1 MGEELKGVPLW
12 SSSSASPYREN
23 QYIMARESVNEQPD
37 AIPLNSI
44 EIAEQDAPIIE
55 GPPEKAAPS
64 ERREIAKSAS
74 LVMLGNLGSSIMG
87 MVRQIVVAS
96 LGTPVAGP
104 FNSALLPA
112 QTFNDFLVNGSV
124 SGALIPTFNDY
135 AAPEKRNELR
145 RLVFTIVN
153 LVLLVMFCAGV
164 IFVFISSWFVD
175 TILVPGY
182 APAQQQL
189 TLQFAQI
196 IFFSLLALGPFAVL
210 LAALYA
216 LKEFGWPAFATASYH
231 AGIILGAIA
240 GSLLGAHYYGYLGLA
255 IGVLVGAAGEI
266 ALLLPGIH
274 NQRLRYLFVLDLKQ
288 PALRRIVKLYIP
300 VAFSFLV
307 SMGLIYLDQNLAS
320 RTPCGIIA
328 NFPLQKGTCGAANY
342 TAMRLATTLI
352 QFPVGLVA
360 AALSFAV
367 LPTLSTHARE
377 GNNERFKETLLLG
390 FRVGLLL
397 MVPAAVGLIVLRQP
411 IVDLLFRHHN
421 YTAEDA
427 ARTAIALQNY
437 AYQLPFVALDQ
448 LLIAAFYARKNT
460 IIPVTIGVVSILGYL
475 AVALP
480 LWSTVGMPALAFANT
495 VQNSLHPIIL
505 LILLRLIMG
514 SLHIRKLLPTVLKIL
529 LAAAAMGAIAWAMQ
543 LLLGHIALFSLDR
556 LSGSLLTVII
566 AGGLASLVYT
576 GGVLLLRV
584 EEVNLTV
591 GALKAKLGR
600 K

>member
-1 MGEELKGVPLW
+1 
-12 SSSSASPYREN
+12 
-23 QYIMARESVNEQPD
+23 MAKESIDEQPD
-37 AIPLNSI
+37 AISLTST
-44 EIAEQDAPIIE
+44 ETSEQSVPMLE
-55 GPPEKAAPS
+55 GPSEKAAPG

-74 LVMLGNLGSSIMG
+74 LVMLGNLGSSLIG
-87 MVRQIVVAS
+87 MVRQIVVAAT
-96 LGTPVAGP
+96 GTPVAGP

-135 AAPEKRNELR
+135 SAPEKRNELR

-153 LVLLVMFCAGV
+153 LVLLIMFCAGI
-164 IFVFISSWFVD
+164 IFVLISPWFVD
-175 TILVPGY
+175 NILVPGY
-182 APAQQQL
+182 AADQKQL

-231 AGIILGAIA
+231 VGIIIGALV
-240 GSLLGAHYYGYLGLA
+240 GSLLGAHYYGHLGLA
-255 IGVLVGAAGEI
+255 IGVLAGAAGEI
-266 ALLLPGIH
+266 ALLLPAIR
-274 NQRLRYLFVLDLKQ
+274 NQRLRYMFVLDLKQ

-320 RTPCGIIA
+320 RTPCGIIG
-328 NFPLQKGTCGAANY
+328 NFPLQKGACGPANY

-352 QFPVGLVA
+352 QFPTGLVA

-367 LPTLSTHARE
+367 LPTLSTHVRE
-377 GNNERFKETLLLG
+377 GNNERFKQTLLLG
-390 FRVGLLL
+390 FRLGLLL
-397 MVPAAVGLIVLRQP
+397 MIPAALGLIILRAP

-437 AYQLPFVALDQ
+437 AYQLPFVAIDQ

-460 IIPVTIGVVSILGYL
+460 IIPVAVGIVSILGYL

-480 LWSTVGMPALAFANT
+480 FWSTIGMPALAFANT

-505 LILLRLIMG
+505 LILLRIVMG
-514 SLHIRKLLPTVLKIL
+514 SIRIREMIPTLLKIL
-529 LAAAAMGAIAWAMQ
+529 VAATAMGLVAWGAQ
-543 LLLGHIALFSLDR
+543 VLLGHVALFSLNN
-556 LSGSLLTVII
+556 LLGQLLTVIV
-566 AGGLASLVYT
+566 AGGLAVLVY
-576 GGVLLLRV
+576 GGAVLLLKV
-584 EEVNLTV
+584 EEVGLV
-591 GALKAKLGR
+591 ARAVMAKLG
-600 K
+600 KK

>member
-1 MGEELKGVPLW
+1 
-12 SSSSASPYREN
+12 
-23 QYIMARESVNEQPD
+23 MAKESIDEQPE
-37 AIPLNSI
+37 AISLNST
-44 EIAEQDAPIIE
+44 EVSDQSVPILE
-55 GPPEKAAPS
+55 GPSEKAAPS

-74 LVMLGNLGSSIMG
+74 LVMLGNLGSSVMG
-87 MVRQIVVAS
+87 MVRQIVVAATGAS
-96 LGTPVAGP
+96 IAGP
-104 FNSALLPA
+104 FYSALLPA

-164 IFVFISSWFVD
+164 IFVLISPWFVD
-175 TILVPGY
+175 NILVPGY
-182 APAQQQL
+182 PADQKQL

-210 LAALYA
+210 LAALFA

-231 AGIILGAIA
+231 VGIIIGALV

-255 IGVLVGAAGEI
+255 IGVLVGAGGEI

-274 NQRLRYLFVLDLKQ
+274 NQRLRYMFVLDLKQ
-288 PALRRIVKLYIP
+288 PALRRIARLYIP
-300 VAFSFLV
+300 VALSFLL
-307 SMGLIYLDQNLAS
+307 SMALIYLDQNLAS
-320 RTPCGIIA
+320 RTPCGVIG
-328 NFPLQKGTCGAANY
+328 NFPVQKGACGPANY

-352 QFPVGLVA
+352 QFPIGLVA

-367 LPTLSTHARE
+367 LPTLSAHARE

-390 FRVGLLL
+390 FRIGLLL
-397 MVPAAVGLIVLRQP
+397 MIPAAIGLIVLRQP

-427 ARTAIALQNY
+427 ARTAIALQNF
-437 AYQLPFVALDQ
+437 AYQLPFVAVDQ

-460 IIPVTIGVVSILGYL
+460 IIPVAVGAVSILGYL

-505 LILLRLIMG
+505 LILLRIVMG
-514 SLHIRKLLPTVLKIL
+514 SIRVREMIPTVLKIL
-529 LAAAAMGAIAWAMQ
+529 LAAAAMGLVAWGVQ
-543 LLLGHIALFSLDR
+543 VLLGHLALFSLNSF
-556 LSGSLLTVII
+556 SGQLLMVIV
-566 AGGLASLVYT
+566 AGGLASLVYI
-576 GGVLLLRV
+576 GGVLLLKV
-584 EEVNLTV
+584 EEVGLV
-591 GALKAKLGR
+591 AGAVMAKLGR
-600 K
+600 R